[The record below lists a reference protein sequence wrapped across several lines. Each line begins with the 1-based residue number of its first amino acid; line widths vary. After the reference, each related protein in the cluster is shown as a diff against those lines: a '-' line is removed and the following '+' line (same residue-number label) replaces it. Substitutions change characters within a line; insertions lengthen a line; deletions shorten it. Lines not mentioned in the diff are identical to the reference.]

1 MDVPSV
7 VKRFESSV
15 IDRRLFLRA
24 IEGTGG
30 GGWWWGTSL
39 TVTRFTRSSLYL
51 PAAWQTIGAAQFAC

>member
-30 GGWWWGTSL
+30 GGGGGGGGL
-39 TVTRFTRSSLYL
+39 R
-51 PAAWQTIGAAQFAC
+51 